1 MKKRDVID
9 LIHSFFKITELA
21 VQFTGEFRHS
31 VWEAIKT
38 SVYKSQFMS
47 ATGIENPNKITPDNI
62 SIYSDTAQGYSV
74 EGLGATQMKDM
85 LKQMRIPY
93 AEVTLPPDTYGEGQ
107 VLIVI
112 PKGHERQA
120 NAAFS
125 SQLSLPASHKP
136 GLQTLNESQQA
147 LVKRISHDS
156 GAMEALVNEQ
166 YFVEMETSASHAL
179 GLQKR
184 FEENGILC
192 VISEHSDGKCTMYVP
207 RMFGP
212 QAALL
217 DEQIKRTRPELSRNE
232 FGKSLRGNELLVE
245 HKGVTEAEVSFFRE
259 KVVESGIQYCVEGTP
274 QGNYTLKYKAQD
286 ERYLGQALYSSMME
300 AGGAKAKARNNYFT
314 QKATISQQVADIGK
328 KHACVIIDAAD
339 SSQSHDIYIDS
350 AGMHSMDGK
359 LIMSA
364 SSRHFDVAVQAK
376 IQEMAAPMFDQLN
389 KDELAN
395 IETRHAQEDLFA
407 KDEII
412 KASKAAALVNKDEAG
427 VMASK
432 IATLITQP
440 ECNVSNQTTAN
451 NIMDTAQTLRDV
463 ADAIEET
470 GFTMSADDM
479 AKEFGVSVDKV
490 DEFVTYMKNEHT
502 TRDTRLA
509 IKSHLEQCEF
519 RIRNN
524 AKTRHVCQDDY
535 SKEDI
540 DNTLGNPDVSDSKGV
555 APELNPDI
563 DNEAPQ
569 TEP

>member
-1 MKKRDVID
+1 MKNRDVID
-9 LIHSFFKITELA
+9 LLHSFFKTAELA
-21 VQFTGEFRHS
+21 IRFKEDLCKQVGA
-31 VWEAIKT
+31 AIKE
-38 SVYKSQFMS
+38 SRNNKQFMRE
-47 ATGIENPNKITPDNI
+47 TGIKSPTEITPDNI
-62 SIYSDTAQGYSV
+62 SLYSATSQMYSV
-74 EGLGATQMKDM
+74 EGLGVETMSRMCQQAK
-85 LKQMRIPY
+85 IPHITVPWTG
-93 AEVTLPPDTYGEGQ
+93 ENSHEGQ
-107 VLIVI
+107 VLVAI
-112 PKGHERQA
+112 PKKYERQA
-120 NAAFS
+120 NEIFS
-125 SQLSLPASHKP
+125 RQLSLSSHAP
-136 GLQTLNESQQA
+136 GLQTLDDAQQA

-156 GAMEALVNEQ
+156 DAIKTLVNDK
-166 YFVEMETSASHAL
+166 YFTEMETSASHAL

-192 VISEHSDGKCTMYVP
+192 VIGEHTDGKCTMYVP

-232 FGKSLRGNELLVE
+232 FGGLLSGNELLVE
-245 HKGVTEAEVSFFRE
+245 HKGVTEAELAFFRE

-300 AGGAKAKARNNYFT
+300 AGGAKAEARNNYFT

-339 SSQSHDIYIDS
+339 PSQAHDIYIDS

-395 IETRHAQEDLFA
+395 IETRHAQTDFFTKE
-407 KDEII
+407 EIAR
-412 KASKAAALVNKDEAG
+412 ASEAAALANKDVAA

-432 IATLITQP
+432 ITTLTTSA
-440 ECNVSNQTTAN
+440 EYNVSNQMNAN
-451 NIMDTAQTLRDV
+451 YFKDVANKLTKV
-463 ADAIEET
+463 ADAIEED
-470 GFTMSADDM
+470 GFRMSADEVADTL
-479 AKEFGVSVDKV
+479 GVPVDKV
-490 DEFVTYMKNEHT
+490 DEFVTYMKNENT

-509 IKSHLEQCEF
+509 IKSHLEQCSS
-519 RIRNN
+519 R
-524 AKTRHVCQDDY
+524 
-535 SKEDI
+535 I
-540 DNTLGNPDVSDSKGV
+540 DNVQSRPADQRDYRKEKIDKALDAQEQDEIVS
-555 APELNPDI
+555 EI
-563 DNEAPQ
+563 D
-569 TEP
+569 TEILHTGP